1 MRAYVLDAPCYR
13 TRPAGSL
20 PAPLIPRPAATVRSA
35 TEMFPVGDATP
46 RRTGGTAGR
55 DPSLPSVLGH
65 QGTTPPSSKKP
76 PRGPSSG
83 RVASRTAIAAP
94 CSGVRGALKPV
105 KSVAT

>member
-1 MRAYVLDAPCYR
+1 MPSSR
-13 TRPAGSL
+13 RPMDSGSGTSEVAG
-20 PAPLIPRPAATVRSA
+20 PRPSHRA
-35 TEMFPVGDATP
+35 TETFAVGDATR
-46 RRTGGTAGR
+46 RRTGATAGR
-55 DPSLPSVLGH
+55 APSLPSVRGH
-65 QGTTPPSSKKP
+65 QGTTPSSSKQP